1 MKMIDNGE
9 TRDAV
14 DPEVWYVLDSC
25 VLDWCVLN
33 IFAAVYM

>member
-1 MKMIDNGE
+1 MKNPPGGPKPLLWPSLN
-9 TRDAV
+9 R
-14 DPEVWYVLDSC
+14 EVWC